1 MKLAALIMVGV
12 GTTVVLVT
20 FVIMRRKLEELRRVK
35 EGRE

>member
-1 MKLAALIMVGV
+1 VKLAALILVGV

-35 EGRE
+35 EEQE

>member
-12 GTTVVLVT
+12 GTIVVLVT

-35 EGRE
+35 EEQE

>member
-1 MKLAALIMVGV
+1 VKLAALIMVGV

-35 EGRE
+35 EERE

>member
-20 FVIMRRKLEELRRVK
+20 FVIMRRRLEELRRVK
-35 EGRE
+35 EEQE

>member
-1 MKLAALIMVGV
+1 MKLAALILVGV

-35 EGRE
+35 EEQE

>member
-1 MKLAALIMVGV
+1 VKLAALILVGV

-35 EGRE
+35 GERE

>member
-20 FVIMRRKLEELRRVK
+20 FVIMRRKLEELRRVR
-35 EGRE
+35 EGQE

>member
-1 MKLAALIMVGV
+1 VKLAALIMVGV

-20 FVIMRRKLEELRRVK
+20 FVIMRRKLEESRRVK

>member
-1 MKLAALIMVGV
+1 VKLAALIMVGV

-35 EGRE
+35 EDQE